1 MIIRKLIRLVPA
13 LTGFLFLN
21 TLPAFAQ
28 IKFIT
33 DSLDKYIDR
42 EMQRWNIPGVAV
54 SVIKDG
60 KIIYMKGF
68 GVREAGKP
76 GNVDEN
82 TLFMI
87 ASNTKAYTA
96 TAICLLDYE
105 KRLSLNDKITKW
117 MPDFKLYDDLATR
130 EVTIR
135 DMLCHRIGFQTFQ
148 SDFLNWGCNL
158 TRKEVITNMRTVKP
172 VFSFRSRYGYC
183 NACFVTAGE
192 IIPLATD
199 TSWDDF
205 LKHAIF
211 QPLKM
216 NRTTTQQS
224 GIVKDNNA
232 AKPYTIFDGKL
243 TKLSYDSIDNLGPC
257 GSINSC
263 VKDISNWIVMQLD
276 SGRFEGKQIIPFEV
290 LKKTRTSNTIIND
303 PNNPMFKSKHFHTY
317 GLGWFLDDY
326 EGRKIIS
333 HDGGADG
340 FVTNTTFIPEENFGF
355 TILTNT
361 DANSFFIALRDQLID
376 AALNVPYRNYSQI
389 YFSENEKNV
398 SEQDAA
404 IKALWE
410 KAAKNPKPG
419 LDLKNY
425 TGKYSNEVYGEIE
438 IKSELK
444 NLRIYF
450 SHHPNLR
457 GHLFPLGENN
467 FVCNYDPVS
476 YGVKETTFKV
486 KDGKVESVTLR
497 VNDFIDFMPYTF
509 KKM

>member
-1 MIIRKLIRLVPA
+1 MKKFATLKLIFSLIFLVNSGV
-13 LTGFLFLN
+13 LY
-21 TLPAFAQ
+21 AQ
-28 IKFIT
+28 NKFIS
-33 DSLDKYIDR
+33 DSLDKYMDR
-42 EMQRWNIPGVAV
+42 EMRRWNIPGVAI
-54 SVIKDG
+54 SIIKDG

-76 GNVDEN
+76 GKVDEN

-96 TAICLLDYE
+96 TALCLLDYQ
-105 KRLSLNDKITKW
+105 KKLSLNDKVTRW
-117 MPDFKLYDDLATR
+117 MPDFKLYDELATR

-158 TRKEVITNMRTVKP
+158 SRKEVITNMRNVKP
-172 VFSFRSRYGYC
+172 SYSFRSRYGYC
-183 NACFVTAGE
+183 NSCFLTAGE
-192 IIPLATD
+192 IIPLVTD

-205 LKHAIF
+205 LKYNIF

-216 NRTTTQQS
+216 NRTTTAQS
-224 GIVKDNNA
+224 GIIKDDNA
-232 AKPYTIFDGKL
+232 ALPYTIFHNQL
-243 TKLSYDSIDNLGPC
+243 TKLAYDSIDNLGPC

-263 VKDISNWIVMQLD
+263 VKDISNWIILQLD

-317 GLGWFLDDY
+317 GLGWFLEDY

-376 AALNVPYRNYSQI
+376 AAFNIPYTNYSEF
-389 YFSENEKNV
+389 YFSANEK
-398 SEQDAA
+398 SMAEQDSMENALFLKSK
-404 IKALWE
+404 KANLRD
-410 KAAKNPKPG
+410 A
-419 LDLKNY
+419 DLKMY
-425 TGKYSNEVYGEIE
+425 AGKYWNEVYGEIE
-438 IKSELK
+438 IKSENNKL
-444 NLRIYF
+444 NIYF
-450 SHHPNLR
+450 SHHPALTGR
-457 GHLFPLGENN
+457 LQYLDENN
-467 FVCNYDPVS
+467 FVCSYDPVS
-476 YGVKETTFKV
+476 YGVKEITFRV
-486 KDGKVESVTLR
+486 KDGKAESVTIK
-497 VNDFIDFMPYTF
+497 VNDFIDYMPYLF